1 MSVRKQPFLSRLWRF
16 SSLHISYLNLAIK
29 NEVVNIKSNIKEFY
43 SEKKINAVGHS
54 SISNRR
60 EYHSLSSSRYISTN
74 NNNEYKNLNLNIN
87 SPIYIEL
94 QRIINNSALDENTQL
109 KIEEFLYNQ
118 ALIFLRNKNDEVYD
132 INYYKLNPFVLEY
145 LKKSKEELSIL
156 IDNYR
161 SNVNIIR
168 DKDIKNSQESVEYL
182 LLNNLK
188 NEIIISRLLGR
199 LLRIISNHNLLNKN
213 TYSTDLASDLANS
226 LLYDYYSVKYSE
238 FIKNKDSSS

>member
-1 MSVRKQPFLSRLWRF
+1 M
-16 SSLHISYLNLAIK
+16 
-29 NEVVNIKSNIKEFY
+29 
-43 SEKKINAVGHS
+43 
-54 SISNRR
+54 
-60 EYHSLSSSRYISTN
+60 
-74 NNNEYKNLNLNIN
+74 
-87 SPIYIEL
+87 
-94 QRIINNSALDENTQL
+94 
-109 KIEEFLYNQ
+109 
-118 ALIFLRNKNDEVYD
+118 
-132 INYYKLNPFVLEY
+132 
-145 LKKSKEELSIL
+145 SIL

-238 FIKNKDSSS
+238 FIKNKDSKDIGLSEFIKDNNLEKYN